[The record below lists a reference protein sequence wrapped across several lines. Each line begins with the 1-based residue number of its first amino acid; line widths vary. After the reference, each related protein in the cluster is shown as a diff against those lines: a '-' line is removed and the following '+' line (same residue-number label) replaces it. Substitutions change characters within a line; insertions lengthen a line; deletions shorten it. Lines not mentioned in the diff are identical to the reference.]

1 VQPVAKQ
8 ALASAV
14 ILSSVLMLAAAYYW
28 PIQDPHY
35 SLNTDWNGSS
45 RIAAS
50 TPNVTIVS
58 AYVTTELKGPALLA
72 IVGPAVEFSRQDAR
86 QIQSFMDSNGTVLLA
101 DDFGT
106 GNSLLQLLNVSV
118 RISGEPI
125 ADLAYYSKGPGFP
138 LITDFSPSPLT
149 INVTV
154 LVLNHP
160 SYLETGNTSAA
171 TMLAYSSPFSFID
184 ASGTGIPASNETIE
198 PYPVIAQVRI
208 GRGSLIIVSDAD
220 LFTNEMLDVDGNM
233 RLFDNALR
241 FGDGPLFF
249 DEAHLRKAAF
259 TDARIALKNYVKG
272 IGSFMERYPAAE
284 FIPVVV
290 IASVMMV
297 ALLRMRRRVKSSTLA
312 S

>member
-28 PIQDPHY
+28 PIQDPYY

-50 TPNVTIVS
+50 TPNAIIVS
-58 AYVTTELKGPALLA
+58 AYASAELKGPALLV
-72 IVGPAVEFSRQDAR
+72 IVGPSVEFSKQDAL
-86 QIQSFMDSNGTVLLA
+86 QIQGFMDNNGTVLLA

-118 RISGEPI
+118 RISGEPL

-138 LITDFSPSPLT
+138 IITDFSPSPLT
-149 INVTV
+149 TNVTV

-160 SYLETGNTSAA
+160 SYLEIGNSSVVT
-171 TMLAYSSPFSFID
+171 TLALSSPFSFID
-184 ASGTGIPASNETIE
+184 ARGTGTPSLNEKIE

-208 GRGSLIIVSDAD
+208 GWGSLIVVSDAD
-220 LFTNEMLDVDGNM
+220 LFTNEMLDTDGNM

-241 FGDGPLFF
+241 LGDGSLFF
-249 DEAHLRKAAF
+249 DEAHLRKAPL
-259 TDARIALKNYVKG
+259 TDVRIAWKNLVDG
-272 IGSFMERYPAAE
+272 IGGFMEQHPGAE
-284 FIPVVV
+284 LIPVVV
-290 IASVMMV
+290 VASVMMV
-297 ALLRMRRRVKSSTLA
+297 ALWRMRRHVKSSTLA